1 MYSKIQTK
9 KAYQWIESNECNVT
23 EAGKKIGYANLSHF
37 TSAFRKEFGVLPKE
51 VKSQDLKKYF

>member
-1 MYSKIQTK
+1 M
-9 KAYQWIESNECNVT
+9 ESNECNVT